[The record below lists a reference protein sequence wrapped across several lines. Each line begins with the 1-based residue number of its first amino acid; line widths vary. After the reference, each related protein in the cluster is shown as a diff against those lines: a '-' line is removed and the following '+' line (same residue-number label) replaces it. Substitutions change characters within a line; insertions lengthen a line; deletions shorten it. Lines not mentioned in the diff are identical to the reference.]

1 MEKDIELI
9 INTNRKI
16 RNNIF
21 AYFIVVIFAFLGLKL
36 LGIAGL
42 IIGVILGVLANMING
57 SFQGVRVWNTCGKDY
72 QYLTSK
78 GYSSLEAVEIISKS
92 FNKTLSDNFHKKVV
106 EKFPTLDQIVV
117 FYTGALPQNTKDEQW
132 AIQCLEKTIIEKT
145 PSGTYKARTKW

>member
-117 FYTGALPQNTKDEQW
+117 FYTGALPENTKDEQW